1 MTGVGWFMTIIIGAI
16 AGRFAEKVM
25 KADMGLLMNIIIGIL
40 GALLFNWLLSLI
52 MGEALVG
59 WIGSLIAGFIGACIL
74 IFLARLVRGKRA
86 GHQAGSDNRDPG
98 PARRGVLRIRPRD
111 ATCLPIE

>member
-1 MTGVGWFMTIIIGAI
+1 MSSSEARIQRARRGETSRLPAGGRTEVTVVVGQDLQPAAIIIGAI
-16 AGRFAEKVM
+16 AGWLAEKVM

-74 IFLARLVRGKRA
+74 IFLARMVRGKR
-86 GHQAGSDNRDPG
+86 G
-98 PARRGVLRIRPRD
+98 
-111 ATCLPIE
+111 